1 MIKRRCVAH
10 LLASNFF
17 GGPEKQLVEHAQRIA
32 RRNFE
37 PQIISFLEG
46 NETNQLLDRAQKL
59 GIGTHSLLTTGPF
72 DLTLIGKVFDIL
84 KSEQVDLLCVHG
96 YKANVI
102 GRIASWR
109 AGIPLVA
116 ISRGW
121 TGEDFKVRTYE
132 WLDRLFLKFANHIIA
147 VSVKQKEKIAHLGIP
162 IENVTVIHN
171 CINVEGRVEPSSS
184 IRTELGIATNSIL
197 VISAGRLSPEK
208 NYGGM
213 IDAAKIVTEEN
224 RNVYFS
230 IFGEGILRAALEEK
244 IASTGLSD
252 RFFLPGFNTGMQ
264 VVLSEIDIF
273 VLPSFTE
280 GLPNVILEAFAAGK
294 PVVATAV
301 GGTPEVVEDGVSGF
315 LTDPQ
320 KPEYMAECILRLA
333 RDPALRKDMGK
344 RGLESVKKNYTFEHQ
359 TDQYEQVYQTLTGY
373 RSLKREG

>member
-1 MIKRRCVAH
+1 MSRPKRVAH

-17 GGPEKQLVEHAQRIA
+17 GGPEKQLVEHALRIA
-32 RRNFE
+32 KRNFE
-37 PQIISFLEG
+37 PLIISFMEG
-46 NETNQLLDRAQKL
+46 SETNQLLDRAQQR
-59 GIGTHSLLTTGPF
+59 GIATRSLLSTGPF
-72 DLTLIGKVFDIL
+72 DLSLFGKVLNIL
-84 KSEQVDLLCVHG
+84 KSEKVDLLCVHG

-109 AGIPLVA
+109 AGIPLIA

-121 TGEDFKVRTYE
+121 TGEDYYIRVYE
-132 WLDRLFLKFANHIIA
+132 WIDKMFLRLSDHIVA
-147 VSVKQKEKIAHLGIP
+147 VSAKQQQKVTDLGIP
-162 IENVTVIHN
+162 NDKVTVIHN
-171 CINVEGRVEPSSS
+171 CINVNGRVEPTAS
-184 IRTELGIATNSIL
+184 IRTELGLESDALL

-213 IDAAKIVTEEN
+213 IDAAKIVAEKN
-224 RNVYFS
+224 RNVNFAV
-230 IFGEGILRAALEEK
+230 FGEGVLRAELEEK
-244 IASTGLSD
+244 ITTAGLSD
-252 RFFLPGFNTGMQ
+252 RFFLPGFHTGMQ
-264 VVLSEIDIF
+264 SILSEIDIF

-333 RDPALRKDMGK
+333 EDPELRKVMGT

-359 TDQYEQVYQTLTGY
+359 TDHYEKLYQRFIKE
-373 RSLKREG
+373 RSL